1 VIALLCALLAA
12 SGPYATGRGLLRAG
26 RPAEALPLL
35 EQAQRR
41 DPKNAAVA
49 ADLGAALLRVGRR
62 AEAERQLRAAI
73 DGDPKRWSP
82 YATLASLLSEDP
94 ARLDRADETIALL
107 DSGLG
112 LVKGEGALLELRLAR
127 ADFLRSVGR
136 TSEAR
141 SELES
146 LLRGETAPARQR
158 RIADLLDRVAA
169 DERLR
174 AAEDWPEPEVTAADR
189 ADLARAEADLRRG
202 DSRAAL
208 AVAERL
214 CAARGGWRAPRWVRA
229 RALEELG
236 RVDEAARELGVL
248 VQLAPSQAGA
258 WRKLGELL
266 AAHGGLLEAERA
278 DQALRQALALE
289 PSWTDLW
296 LVRARL
302 ALRRGRPSEAVRA
315 LTRLLRDHS
324 ADETEVKR
332 LLDVARAQADLAPA
346 PAGVPS
352 RAPEPSPEAR
362 DLLRQAQEALA
373 AAPAGESAQALLAR
387 ALEASPGFVDAAA
400 AWVALRGE
408 LPERTREALWGDA
421 AALLD
426 LSSQVQRARPADGR
440 MLVVPWIDRAA
451 ELGAPE
457 ARYQRALLRLAAAD
471 RAGALADLTEYAASA
486 PPPAHLDEARGLR
499 AQLVPAVRVDPA
511 EAQARARLAED
522 RPEAALVALGGRCEA
537 GRPAGLLLAIAQV
550 REYSGD
556 LSEALACY
564 RAALAAGPIS
574 PEAAQR
580 FARAAARAAVG
591 DAEPYAEELRGAAA
605 AGTAAADWALARLD
619 LAHGRPDEALARLDG
634 FLRAAS
640 PDEPGL
646 AAARAARDGLLRA
659 SDDAARARWRKR
671 AALAG
676 AAALVLV
683 AAAIAWIHGSTVA
696 RALARRPRLYPAVAR
711 TVAALRHDV
720 LKHRASVLSSALD
733 PVAREEVAR
742 ALLDPEPV
750 SRTVA
755 QAYQRLRQEAR
766 AQGVALRPLS
776 REPVFGPLVR
786 DLSAAESV
794 LRKPSADPA
803 PLAAIDGRLR
813 ELHGPAL
820 ADLLRRGPR
829 TRLSARELEG
839 WIRGVEAEVRR
850 GGAGWSSPSI
860 LVQGMEVE
868 FPVEREALA
877 TIFANLLRNAQ
888 AAATPE
894 GRVLVRLGEERD
906 PAGRRMRVLLVGDSA
921 DGDLTLEAIESRES
935 GRGLAIVRDLTREWH
950 GQVVVRAEAAPLRKA
965 IGACF
970 PAGGGGPPA

>member
-1 VIALLCALLAA
+1 MIALLCALLAA
-12 SGPYATGRGLLRAG
+12 SVPPASGAPLLRTE
-26 RPAEALPLL
+26 RPAET
-35 EQAQRR
+35 
-41 DPKNAAVA
+41 
-49 ADLGAALLRVGRR
+49 
-62 AEAERQLRAAI
+62 ERQLRAAI
-73 DGDPKRWSP
+73 ERNPRRWQP
-82 YATLASLLSEDP
+82 YATLASLLAQDP
-94 ARLDRADETIALL
+94 RRWDLADETIALL
-107 DSGLG
+107 DRGL
-112 LVKGEGALLELRLAR
+112 LRVRGEAAQVSLRLAR

-136 TSEAR
+136 TAEAR

-146 LLRGETAPARQR
+146 LLRGETAPEKQR

-174 AAEDWPEPEVTAADR
+174 AGEDWPEPEVAAADR
-189 ADLARAEADLRRG
+189 ERLARAEEDLRRG

-208 AVAERL
+208 AAAESL
-214 CAARGGWRAPRWVRA
+214 CAAHGGWRAPRWLRA
-229 RALEELG
+229 RALEDLG
-236 RVDEAARELGVL
+236 RVDEAARELGIL
-248 VQLAPSQAGA
+248 VQLAPSQARA

-315 LTRLLRDHS
+315 LTRLLREPS
-324 ADETEVKR
+324 ADQSEVKR
-332 LLDVARAQADLAPA
+332 LLELARAQADLAPA
-346 PAGVPS
+346 PAALPS

-362 DLLRQAQEALA
+362 ELLRQAQEALA
-373 AAPAGESAQALLAR
+373 GGPAGDAAQALLAR

-408 LPERTREALWGDA
+408 LPERSREALWGDA

-426 LSSQVQRARPADGR
+426 LSAQVQRARPGEGR
-440 MLVVPWIDRAA
+440 ALSTPWIDRAV

-471 RAGALADLTEYAASA
+471 RAGALADLTEYAASS

-499 AQLVPAVRVDPA
+499 AQLVPASRIDAA

-522 RPEAALVALGGRCEA
+522 RPEAALVALGGRCEP
-537 GRPAGLLLAIAQV
+537 GKQAGLLLAIAQV

-556 LSEALACY
+556 LPEALACY
-564 RAALAAGPIS
+564 RAALAAEPGS
-574 PEAAQR
+574 AEAAQR
-580 FARAAARAAVG
+580 FARTAARASPG
-591 DAEPYAEELRGAAA
+591 DLRPYADELRAAA
-605 AGTAAADWALARLD
+605 EAGAAAADWALARLD
-619 LAHGRPDEALARLDG
+619 LAQGRPDDALARLDR
-634 FLRAAS
+634 FLRAAA

-646 AAARAARDGLLRA
+646 AAARAARDRLLRL
-659 SDDAARARWRKR
+659 SDAAARARWRLR

-676 AAALVLV
+676 AAALVLA
-683 AAAIAWIHGSTVA
+683 AAAIAWLRGSGIG

-720 LKHRASVLSSALD
+720 LKHRASVLSAALD
-733 PVAREEVAR
+733 PAAREEVSR
-742 ALLDPEPV
+742 ALLEPEPV

-766 AQGVALRPLS
+766 AQGVSLRPLT

-786 DLSAAESV
+786 DLATAESV
-794 LRKPSADPA
+794 LRKPGAEA
-803 PLAAIDGRLR
+803 GPLAAIDRRLR
-813 ELHGPAL
+813 EVHGPAL
-820 ADLLRRGPR
+820 ADLLRKGPR

-906 PAGRRMRVLLVGDSA
+906 PAGRRMQVMLVGDSA

-950 GQVVVRAEAAPLRKA
+950 GHVVVRPEAAPLRKA

-970 PAGGGGPPA
+970 PAGGGGAQA